1 LLLQGRTEHPRLVIV
16 PRHTTEYVFTK
27 KSLTRGNTDL
37 FTYVNSKFVYLERHI
52 KTQIVNLHHEIMLQ
66 KCQVQKELFETQLA
80 VGLNHP
86 EDFARL
92 FMKKEGYTAVRA
104 GEVVHIIQ
112 CQAVEVNYKPN
123 LEQCYDEFPVTY
135 NNKTMFMMPNTR
147 ILKHIGTPIS
157 CTDILSPM
165 YILRGKWYSVSNRL
179 VETKDP
185 EELDPD
191 SVSQW
196 KYESIGNMLK
206 DGLYGYDVIE
216 TMNKMILFQLD
227 SRGINQVIA
236 YNANYGSLAKSNQG
250 LYLDGMITEEKI
262 ISTFTTWWKSGS
274 SMFMTFGTIYAGFL
288 GVYWVLKTIKW
299 IFDTYFLGSILYDI
313 YRGC

>member
-1 LLLQGRTEHPRLVIV
+1 
-16 PRHTTEYVFTK
+16 
-27 KSLTRGNTDL
+27 
-37 FTYVNSKFVYLERHI
+37 
-52 KTQIVNLHHEIMLQ
+52 MLQ

-165 YILRGKWYSVSNRL
+165 YILRGK
-179 VETKDP
+179 
-185 EELDPD
+185 
-191 SVSQW
+191 
-196 KYESIGNMLK
+196 
-206 DGLYGYDVIE
+206 
-216 TMNKMILFQLD
+216 
-227 SRGINQVIA
+227 
-236 YNANYGSLAKSNQG
+236 
-250 LYLDGMITEEKI
+250 
-262 ISTFTTWWKSGS
+262 
-274 SMFMTFGTIYAGFL
+274 
-288 GVYWVLKTIKW
+288 
-299 IFDTYFLGSILYDI
+299 
-313 YRGC
+313 